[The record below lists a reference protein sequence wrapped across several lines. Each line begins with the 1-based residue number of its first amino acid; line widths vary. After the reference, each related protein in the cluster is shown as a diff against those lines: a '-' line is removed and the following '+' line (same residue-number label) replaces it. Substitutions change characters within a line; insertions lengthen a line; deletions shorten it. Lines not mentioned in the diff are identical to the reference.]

1 MIYIHYG
8 WSGKKNIPL
17 TIRKSLTA
25 YRDMSH
31 RFTTKL
37 EEDDFGDLIVTIP
50 YEICEELGWDL
61 NQELDYDITDDGTAF
76 TLKKTND

>member
-1 MIYIHYG
+1 
-8 WSGKKNIPL
+8 
-17 TIRKSLTA
+17 
-25 YRDMSH
+25 MSH

-61 NQELDYDITDDGTAF
+61 EQELDYDITEDGNAF
-76 TLKKTND
+76 TLRKTKNE

>member
-8 WSGKKNIPL
+8 WSGKRKIPQIIPKL
-17 TIRKSLTA
+17 ITA

-37 EEDDFGDLIVTIP
+37 EEDDFGDLIITIP
-50 YEICEELGWDL
+50 YEVCEELGWDL
-61 NQELDYDITDDGTAF
+61 NQELDYDITEEGTVF